1 MEILMLEICALNNCA
16 SHSRYEQQKEEKDAD
31 DIQLW
36 SRITKTEY
44 PDPTDTG
51 DLPVCSQLPD
61 RNIWTDMERAGRD
74 PGGKETF

>member
-1 MEILMLEICALNNCA
+1 MQMISSYGVEL
-16 SHSRYEQQKEEKDAD
+16 RKQ
-31 DIQLW
+31 
-36 SRITKTEY
+36 

>member
-1 MEILMLEICALNNCA
+1 MSI
-16 SHSRYEQQKEEKDAD
+16 RKRKKDAD
-31 DIQLW
+31 DIQLG

-44 PDPTDTG
+44 PDPPDTG

-61 RNIWTDMERAGRD
+61 RDLWAGMERTGRD